1 MTNIGTSNTNNSNVS
16 EDQERMGE
24 RLTALHSEIVKDV
37 ERCKNLYHL
46 NTMHENEA
54 SRDNLLAYLALRA
67 AQLRRSSNGIGR
79 KRSLLWVDLRDKF

>member
-37 ERCKNLYHL
+37 ERYKNLG
-46 NTMHENEA
+46 T
-54 SRDNLLAYLALRA
+54 
-67 AQLRRSSNGIGR
+67 
-79 KRSLLWVDLRDKF
+79 